1 MLAKLG
7 LTGLQKWITTHQ
19 KKHNRYN
26 LLLGFNATL
35 YNTRHHFTMEMHSK
49 PWYKQGIP
57 TLCYCYTLYNSFP
70 TIYKHCAKWQRNS
83 KEIKY
88 CCVHT
93 RLAPSFGSGDTSRI
107 SMIYKWHFCRSHI
120 LPLISVRYCKTNSLN
135 RNSGT
140 PLCTYYRKR
149 PSHFLFIYSWWLH
162 RITDEAGREVWRSP
176 CPTPLPKADSARA
189 GSPRRYSVRFSVSP
203 ETGDSIT
210 SLGNLFYCSATLA
223 VRRVL

>member
-1 MLAKLG
+1 MPLCTTPDTTSQWRCTVHPDTNRESLRYVTVI
-7 LTGLQKWITTHQ
+7 LSTTHFQ
-19 KKHNRYN
+19 Q
-26 LLLGFNATL
+26 TL
-35 YNTRHHFTMEMHSK
+35 
-49 PWYKQGIP
+49 
-57 TLCYCYTLYNSFP
+57 
-70 TIYKHCAKWQRNS
+70 YKHCAKWQRNS

-149 PSHFLFIYSWWLH
+149 QSHFLFIYSWWLH